1 MEKECK
7 FIEWCIFILAAVGFI
22 TIGVLIGSV
31 RATKLQCQR
40 DRLADYIH
48 QYADMQAEWEWV
60 SKKDSVA
67 YEDSLCSL
75 LNAVNAWEEEDNNAG
90 DLGFTMNSR
99 NWYFA
104 Y

>member
-1 MEKECK
+1 
-7 FIEWCIFILAAVGFI
+7 
-22 TIGVLIGSV
+22 
-31 RATKLQCQR
+31 
-40 DRLADYIH
+40 
-48 QYADMQAEWEWV
+48 MQAEWEWV
-60 SKKDSVA
+60 SNKESVS

-75 LNAVNAWEEEDNNAG
+75 LSAVNAWEEEDNNAG

>member
-1 MEKECK
+1 MKRYIATLIVICGIFTLGYLAGSHK
-7 FIEWCIFILAAVGFI
+7 ATYIEG
-22 TIGVLIGSV
+22 
-31 RATKLQCQR
+31 QR

-60 SKKDSVA
+60 SNKESVSH
-67 YEDSLCSL
+67 EDSLCSIL
-75 LNAVNAWEEEDNNAG
+75 SAVNAWEEEDNNAG